1 MNRLADVGEFCT
13 AGHIV
18 RLPAWRPRGDCRA
31 VGDAQ
36 AAVYVAEQTA
46 LRFALIVIQ
55 DTCK

>member
-1 MNRLADVGEFCT
+1 MNGLADDGEFCT
-13 AGHIV
+13 AGRIV

-46 LRFALIVIQ
+46 LRFALIVI
-55 DTCK
+55 

>member
-1 MNRLADVGEFCT
+1 MNGLADDRESST
-13 AGHIV
+13 AGRIV

-46 LRFALIVIQ
+46 LRFALIVIWI
-55 DTCK
+55 TCK